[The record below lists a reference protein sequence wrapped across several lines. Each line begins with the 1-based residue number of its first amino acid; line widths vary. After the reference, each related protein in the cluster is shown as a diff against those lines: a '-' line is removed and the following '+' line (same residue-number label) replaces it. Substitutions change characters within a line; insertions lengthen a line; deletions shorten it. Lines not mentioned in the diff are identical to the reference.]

1 MTDRVS
7 DMLIRIKNAYL
18 ARGKIV
24 ELPYFSLGE
33 KLAKILVRE
42 GFLAKVEVEK
52 PKEKKFKILNIELAY
67 KNKKP
72 AMAGVKIISKPGIRV
87 YLKAKKLKEL
97 SRGLGISIISTSL
110 GLVTDKEAR
119 KKNLGGE
126 VICKIW

>member
-1 MTDRVS
+1 
-7 DMLIRIKNAYL
+7 MLIRIKNAYL

-33 KLAKILVRE
+33 KLAKILARE

-52 PKEKKFKILNIELAY
+52 PKEKKHKILNIELAY
-67 KNKKP
+67 NKNKKP
-72 AMAGVKIISKPGIRV
+72 AMAGIKLISKPGIRV

-126 VICKIW
+126 VICKVW